1 VQYRILG
8 PLDVVQGDL
17 NVRIAPGRE
26 RTLLLLLL
34 INTPA
39 PVSLRRIIDAL
50 WPDDPPESA
59 QKIVQNYVLR
69 LRKALGADAIRTTAS
84 GYALETPVDAV
95 DATVAAALLE
105 RSAQALDSGDAD
117 TAGDTA
123 TKAVSMWR
131 GDAMYD
137 VREERFAQ
145 PEIARLDE
153 LHASGLEL
161 AFEAALRLGRH
172 EATVGA
178 LQQHVLAHPLRERP
192 RRQLMLALYRS
203 GRQADALAVY
213 RDARAS
219 FAEQGLEPTKDLRE
233 LERAMLNDEVDPAPA
248 ALRPEDGTPRPEG
261 RPPRLSRRRRIA
273 AAALAAA
280 SAVSLGTVLL
290 LRHGDDRSVS
300 SLTADSLA
308 RINPVTGAVELSVPV
323 GKTPTDVAASPT
335 AVWTTNFDD
344 RTVTRLDLRTRREVV
359 VGGVS
364 TPTAIAASPAG
375 VWVISDFDGAV
386 ERLEP
391 ASGAV
396 LAVLHLPS
404 GLSAVA
410 TGAGR
415 VWISNETRGSLSSI
429 DPRTNRVVETLGG
442 FDRPVGVAFGA
453 GRTWITEAGS
463 RRLDA
468 VSPDSGRVALR
479 IPLSLRPG
487 GLAFGANDLWVLDPF
502 DAAVTRVDA
511 FTGSQRVISVGQV
524 PSHIAVQSGR
534 VWVTTDRDHAILV
547 LDASNG
553 ALLKRLT
560 LSNAATPAPGS
571 AAITPGGLAAA
582 NGAVWLTVQAF

>member
-1 VQYRILG
+1 
-8 PLDVVQGDL
+8 
-17 NVRIAPGRE
+17 
-26 RTLLLLLL
+26 
-34 INTPA
+34 
-39 PVSLRRIIDAL
+39 
-50 WPDDPPESA
+50 
-59 QKIVQNYVLR
+59 
-69 LRKALGADAIRTTAS
+69 
-84 GYALETPVDAV
+84 
-95 DATVAAALLE
+95 
-105 RSAQALDSGDAD
+105 
-117 TAGDTA
+117 
-123 TKAVSMWR
+123 
-131 GDAMYD
+131 
-137 VREERFAQ
+137 
-145 PEIARLDE
+145 
-153 LHASGLEL
+153 
-161 AFEAALRLGRH
+161 
-172 EATVGA
+172 
-178 LQQHVLAHPLRERP
+178 
-192 RRQLMLALYRS
+192 
-203 GRQADALAVY
+203 
-213 RDARAS
+213 
-219 FAEQGLEPTKDLRE
+219 
-233 LERAMLNDEVDPAPA
+233 
-248 ALRPEDGTPRPEG
+248 
-261 RPPRLSRRRRIA
+261 
-273 AAALAAA
+273 
-280 SAVSLGTVLL
+280 
-290 LRHGDDRSVS
+290 
-300 SLTADSLA
+300 
-308 RINPVTGAVELSVPV
+308 V